1 MGKIRDVRDSRHRL
15 ETNERLAIDVRRIDD
30 GNREA
35 MALLNCDPFASTL
48 HMESG
53 PSVSVTP
60 QAVKHVFQELSAQR

>member
-1 MGKIRDVRDSRHRL
+1 MGKIKGVRDTRHGL

-35 MALLNCDPFASTL
+35 MALLNRDPFASTL
-48 HMESG
+48 RMESG